1 MQISCYEGLLKMIQ
15 VERLQT
21 NTRFDI
27 LNGLNGFL
35 VWLIHHLLR
44 PRHSPT
50 HLPSPL
56 AEYGPIALRNS
67 YAILVTHNHIQPLL
81 GCSSC
86 KYNKSHTDQ
95 AIFLVLFM
103 QITHFNHRG
112 VYVKDGCHVIDTT
125 WFRIVA
131 WESDTIK
138 NLDQLQKGAAVH
150 VIGRVRMQ
158 RYAASDGTERSVFEV
173 IASEVELMEN

>member
-1 MQISCYEGLLKMIQ
+1 
-15 VERLQT
+15 
-21 NTRFDI
+21 
-27 LNGLNGFL
+27 
-35 VWLIHHLLR
+35 
-44 PRHSPT
+44 
-50 HLPSPL
+50 
-56 AEYGPIALRNS
+56 
-67 YAILVTHNHIQPLL
+67 
-81 GCSSC
+81 
-86 KYNKSHTDQ
+86 
-95 AIFLVLFM
+95 M

-125 WFRIVA
+125 WFRIIA

-138 NLDQLQKGAAVH
+138 NLDQLQKGATVH

>member
-1 MQISCYEGLLKMIQ
+1 MKDFVNAKVANFSVATNHCYTAM
-15 VERLQT
+15 
-21 NTRFDI
+21 
-27 LNGLNGFL
+27 
-35 VWLIHHLLR
+35 
-44 PRHSPT
+44 
-50 HLPSPL
+50 
-56 AEYGPIALRNS
+56 
-67 YAILVTHNHIQPLL
+67 
-81 GCSSC
+81 
-86 KYNKSHTDQ
+86 
-95 AIFLVLFM
+95 
-103 QITHFNHRG
+103 
-112 VYVKDGCHVIDTT
+112 DGCQVIDTT